1 MLKLDGI
8 CFVDAARIH
17 PEVPQAVPLSLLCA
31 EADLVKA
38 SLVTS
43 KTSIELVEGDL
54 LARQPGVRE
63 YSVGG
68 YVADT
73 HQVLRERDR
82 AVMLYLEQSHVA
94 IEGLRSSVALG

>member
-8 CFVDAARIH
+8 CFVDATRIH

-31 EADLVKA
+31 EAGLVKA
-38 SLVTS
+38 SLITS

-54 LARQPGVRE
+54 LTRQPGVRE

-68 YVADT
+68 YVADP
-73 HQVLRERDR
+73 HQFLRKRDR

-94 IEGLRSSVALG
+94 IKRLQSSVASG